1 MLSDMFMNTN
11 NDFMHNFSILYFVH
25 VIFVNFIFFYF
36 LFKYFFRGL
45 GDGKRVR
52 YSALGAII

>member
-1 MLSDMFMNTN
+1 MYMNTN
-11 NDFMHNFSILYFVH
+11 SDFMHDFSILYFFH
-25 VIFVNFIFFYF
+25 VIFVNFIFFIFYLSIF
-36 LFKYFFRGL
+36 WRGL

>member
-1 MLSDMFMNTN
+1 MYMNTN
-11 NDFMHNFSILYFVH
+11 SDFMHDFSILYFFH
-25 VIFVNFIFFYF
+25 VIFVNFIFYLSIFW
-36 LFKYFFRGL
+36 RGL